1 MDLQQ
6 MVNGVG
12 EALTVR
18 RVFGDP
24 YQENGLTIIPVAI
37 VRGGAGGGEGQREA
51 EGQGSGGGFGLM
63 AKPEGVFVVSGTR
76 VDWKPA
82 VDVNRI
88 VAGAQLVAIVALLT
102 IRGIMKLRAKK

>member
-6 MVNGVG
+6 MVDGVG
-12 EALTVR
+12 DALTVR

-24 YQENGLTIIPVAI
+24 LQENGVTIIPVAK
-37 VRGGAGGGEGQREA
+37 VRGGAGGGEGARED
-51 EGQGSGGGFGLM
+51 EGQGSGGGFGLT
-63 AKPEGVFVVSGTR
+63 ATPEGVFVVSGTR

-88 VAGAQLVAIVALLT
+88 VAGAQTVAVVALLM
-102 IRGIMKLRAKK
+102 IILKMRARK